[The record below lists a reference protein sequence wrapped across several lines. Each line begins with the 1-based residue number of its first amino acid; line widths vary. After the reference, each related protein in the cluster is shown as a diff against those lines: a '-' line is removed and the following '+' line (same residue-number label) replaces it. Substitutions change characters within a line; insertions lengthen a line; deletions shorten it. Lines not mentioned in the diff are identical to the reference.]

1 MNLVSQINII
11 LKRFEEG
18 DKLKSYKELQK
29 IFKKNKD
36 NNLLRY
42 NLAVIQQSLNLN
54 KEARINYSYLIK
66 KLIKFGKENFKIFNR
81 YNFIKEFEKIYN

>member
-1 MNLVSQINII
+1 MNLISQINII

-42 NLAVIQQSLNLN
+42 NLAVIQKNLNFN
-54 KEARINYSYLIK
+54 KEARIRRD
-66 KLIKFGKENFKIFNR
+66 NFL
-81 YNFIKEFEKIYN
+81 